1 MLNKSVS
8 CLLWCMIMSFL
19 HNKGQRIVSFFL
31 KIVERFSKQLS
42 IFSMLLY
49 LYSHLNCE
57 NIVTVLTLVGWYTL
71 TQSQQEERKWNK
83 KPWTEIRTGRSL
95 TNYHQMLNR
104 LDLGKINLIYC
115 QLTSR
120 TVRTKNNLKWPSL
133 PPPFFLGS
141 TSLYIFL
148 PSLLPWG
155 VQRMRYGDCD
165 QLITFCLCHS
175 FLLTLLLCSSGSSL
189 PGNTILLKL
198 LQDGSFPRAAV
209 LQEILHNVLSIW
221 YCSSEADISCL
232 GSSIGCISCQEPASL

>member
-95 TNYHQMLNR
+95 TNYHCEENWVNSGRINLNLLSIKTDAGSEKQRQMLNM
-104 LDLGKINLIYC
+104 
-115 QLTSR
+115 
-120 TVRTKNNLKWPSL
+120 
-133 PPPFFLGS
+133 
-141 TSLYIFL
+141 FL
-148 PSLLPWG
+148 PSSLSTAHWCFCSSPCPEWCQYNRCEGDDAVNTKLFLFLSFFSHFSSSPVWS
-155 VQRMRYGDCD
+155 VHRLKSYGKYP
-165 QLITFCLCHS
+165 FCL
-175 FLLTLLLCSSGSSL
+175 
-189 PGNTILLKL
+189 
-198 LQDGSFPRAAV
+198 V
-209 LQEILHNVLSIW
+209 
-221 YCSSEADISCL
+221 
-232 GSSIGCISCQEPASL
+232 